1 MTLLICNEADIMT
14 LERFLG
20 DDDLF
25 RHFYRD
31 YDRSPIRADR

>member
-1 MTLLICNEADIMT
+1 MT

-25 RHFYRD
+25 RHFDCD
-31 YDRSPIRADR
+31 YDRSPIRANRRE